1 MVTQPR
7 QANFHLFISR
17 RADVESGAGDGRGV
31 GAIGDGVWRLPVDGS
46 RKAVEQRAMNAL
58 LRRQLTAYLGG
69 FISVHRRERMEQV
82 LAWRTRF
89 LTVVL
94 EDLYQPHNAS
104 AVLRSCDCFGVQD
117 IHIIEERN
125 AYQVN
130 PDIDLGAS
138 GWLTLNRYGDS
149 DAALKTLKES
159 GYRLIAATP
168 HRDDCSLDELAIDA
182 PLAVLFGTEELGL
195 SERVL
200 AAADEFV
207 RVPMFGFTE
216 SFNISVCAALILRE
230 LTGRLRRG
238 DGDWGLTEEERE
250 ILRLTWY
257 RRSVRGVEMIERRF
271 REERGL

>member
-1 MVTQPR
+1 
-7 QANFHLFISR
+7 
-17 RADVESGAGDGRGV
+17 
-31 GAIGDGVWRLPVDGS
+31 
-46 RKAVEQRAMNAL
+46 MNAL
-58 LRRQLTAYLGG
+58 LRQQLTAYLGS
-69 FISVHRRERMEQV
+69 FISAQRRERMEQV

-117 IHIIEERN
+117 LHIIEDRN

-130 PDIDLGAS
+130 SDIDVGAS
-138 GWLTLNRYGDS
+138 GWLTLHRYSDS
-149 DAALKTLKES
+149 DAALKRLKEN

-168 HRDDCSLDELAIDA
+168 HRDDCSLDELAVDA
-182 PLAVLFGTEELGL
+182 PLAVFFGTEELGL

-230 LTGRLRRG
+230 LTDRLRQR

-250 ILRLTWY
+250 VLRLTWY